1 LRGKGSRPALT
12 TVLARSTLV
21 LWGRL
26 ACTALVGG
34 SLLVSAP
41 AQAEGN
47 RPSWPADAAVNNRAA
62 VDFRLRRY
70 RPRPVPSE
78 ALPDFTNTVPNLAVT
93 GIPLDPSGVAR
104 WRFGDRLVYV
114 PLLIAR
120 YGLNVLDGYRITHDP
135 AYLDR
140 AKVNAS
146 FLLRTAISRKGA
158 LYFPYR
164 FSWPLFGKRSELM
177 RAPWYSAMAQG
188 TALRLFV
195 RLHAVTGEQRWRT
208 AADSTFATFV
218 QRRRAKR
225 PWIAFVQRRNGRRY
239 LWFEAWA
246 SKRPAPQSLSGHIY
260 GLIGIYEYARA
271 TGSAAAVRIF
281 DGGAT
286 TVRYQAP
293 RFRARG
299 GISYYSLRIRIQ
311 SAEHHCIHTGQLKLL
326 ARMTGDSWFARE
338 ARRFASDAPR
348 ASKGC

>member
-1 LRGKGSRPALT
+1 VFAT
-12 TVLARSTLV
+12 
-21 LWGRL
+21 
-26 ACTALVGG
+26 
-34 SLLVSAP
+34 AP
-41 AQAEGN
+41 AQAEDDWTSVSG
-47 RPSWPADAAVNNRAA
+47 PAAAAVKARAA
-62 VDFRLRRY
+62 VDYRFRRY
-70 RPRPVPSE
+70 RPRPVPPE
-78 ALPDFTNTVPNLAVT
+78 ALPDFTNTVPNLAET

-104 WRFGDRLVYV
+104 GRFGDRFVYM

-120 YGLNVLDGYRITHDP
+120 YGLNMLDGYRMTRDP

-146 FLLRTAISRKGA
+146 FLIRTAIPRQGA

-164 FSWPLFGKRSELM
+164 FSWPLFGKRSQLM

-195 RLHAVTGEQRWRT
+195 RLNAVTGEQHWRT
-208 AADSTFATFV
+208 AANSTFATFV

-246 SKRPAPQSLSGHIY
+246 SKMPPPQALSGHIY
-260 GLIGIYEYARA
+260 GLIGVYEYARA

-281 DGGAT
+281 AGGAT

-299 GISYYSLRIRIQ
+299 GVSYYSLRMRMQ
-311 SAEHHCIHTGQLKLL
+311 SPEHHCIHIGQLKLL
-326 ARMTGDSWFARE
+326 GRMTGDSWFARE
-338 ARRFASDAPR
+338 ARRFATDAPR
-348 ASKGC
+348 ASRGC